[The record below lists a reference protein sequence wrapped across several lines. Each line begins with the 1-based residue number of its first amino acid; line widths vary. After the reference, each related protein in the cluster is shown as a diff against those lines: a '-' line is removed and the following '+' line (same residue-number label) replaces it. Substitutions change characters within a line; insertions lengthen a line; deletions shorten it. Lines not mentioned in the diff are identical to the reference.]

1 MASIKKPKLTRR
13 ELMKQISDRTGA
25 TFAMTQA
32 FMNVFDDI
40 VKESL
45 LGQVEVPI
53 GTVCTLTWVQ
63 INPRENVSTWDP
75 WKKEMTEPHNVP
87 GFQKTN
93 VRISRAW
100 AKQLKELTLF
110 EVGEENPVP
119 VILPDERV
127 DSSCD
132 EEDDDDE
139 EEDAEYELSSDDD
152 DE

>member
-1 MASIKKPKLTRR
+1 MASIKKPKLTLR
-13 ELMKQISDRTGA
+13 ETMKQISDRTGA

-32 FMNVFDDI
+32 FMNVYDDI
-40 VKESL
+40 IKESL

-53 GTVCTLTWVQ
+53 GTVCTLTWMQV
-63 INPRENVSTWDP
+63 NPRENVQTWDP

-93 VRISRAW
+93 VRVSRAW
-100 AKQLKELTLF
+100 ARQLKELTLF

-119 VILPDERV
+119 VILPDDRV
-127 DSSCD
+127 DQSYD
-132 EEDDDDE
+132 DEDEGEEDVE
-139 EEDAEYELSSDDD
+139 NELSSDDD